1 MPGKRQASSPRAV
14 WPFFVVPALLAAAAY
29 AAYVWQQRRPS
40 GADPLEQT
48 ADLISDE
55 RLVFGGAPRP
65 GPGAGAEVQCTVL
78 KNQGYI
84 VGYSESRRDPLWAA
98 YRVFHTEHP
107 FDIPRPA
114 GFATDT
120 RTAAR
125 VRETDYAKSGY
136 DRGHMAPNSDIMREW
151 GKEAQL
157 ETFLL
162 SNICPQAP
170 ELNERVW
177 ERLEA
182 DERKY
187 ADTCAEV
194 WVIDGPIFAELNGGQ
209 TPRLASGIAV
219 PSAFYKILIDEEGQ
233 AGGKPRIFSV
243 IMPQEVKGTELPQQF
258 LTTVAEIERETH
270 LEFFWKMDPQTRG
283 ELEGTKW
290 KMW

>member
-1 MPGKRQASSPRAV
+1 MPGNRQPQSRRNAG
-14 WPFFVVPALLAAAAY
+14 PFILVVALLVVAAY
-29 AAYVWQQRRPS
+29 AACTWYQRQQS
-40 GADPLEQT
+40 TADALQQT
-48 ADLISDE
+48 ADLISDD
-55 RLVFGGAPRP
+55 RILFGGAPRP
-65 GPGAGAEVQCTVL
+65 GPGSGDEVQFTVL

-98 YRVFHTEHP
+98 YRVFHTDRP

-114 GFATDT
+114 GFAADI

-125 VRETDYAKSGY
+125 VRETDFAKSGY
-136 DRGHMAPNSDIMREW
+136 DRGHMAPNSDIMRDF
-151 GKEAQL
+151 GKDAQR

-162 SNICPQAP
+162 SNICPQTA

-187 ADTCAEV
+187 ADTCEEV
-194 WVIDGPIFAELNGGQ
+194 WVIDGPIFADLNGGT

-219 PSAFYKILIDEEGQ
+219 PSAFFKILIDEEGRP
-233 AGGKPRIFSV
+233 GGKPRIFSV
-243 IMPQEVKGTELPQQF
+243 IMPQDVKGTELPQQF
-258 LTTVAEIERETH
+258 LTTVSEIEKETH
-270 LEFFWKMDPQTRG
+270 LELFWKIDSQTRA